1 MQTEMPPEISEAM
14 HIHAISLVLGLVIL
28 AAGCNQG
35 GVGATASGVLTID
48 GKPAPAGIML
58 EFQPQVA
65 GSSPSMGIT
74 DASGRYVL
82 KFNVNTVG
90 VMPGDSVVSLS
101 IPPTG
106 GPDGVPKVS
115 ESLASL
121 RLPKECVGP
130 NSKLIRTVKRGS
142 NTIDIAIDTAGKK

>member
-1 MQTEMPPEISEAM
+1 MRIPP
-14 HIHAISLVLGLVIL
+14 ISLLLGPLIL
-28 AAGCNQG
+28 AAGCSQG

-74 DASGRYVL
+74 DANGRYVL

-101 IPPTG
+101 IPPSG
-106 GPDGVPKVS
+106 GTNGSPKVS
-115 ESLASL
+115 ESLATL

-130 NSKLIRTVKRGS
+130 NSTLVRTVKPGS
-142 NTIDIAIDTAGKK
+142 NQIDIAIETAGNK

>member
-1 MQTEMPPEISEAM
+1 M
-14 HIHAISLVLGLVIL
+14 HVHATPLVLGLAIL
-28 AAGCNQG
+28 AAGCSQG

-65 GSSPSMGIT
+65 GSSPSMAIT

-101 IPPTG
+101 IPPSG
-106 GPDGVPKVS
+106 GT
-115 ESLASL
+115 
-121 RLPKECVGP
+121 RRC
-130 NSKLIRTVKRGS
+130 
-142 NTIDIAIDTAGKK
+142 

>member
-1 MQTEMPPEISEAM
+1 MPSEVSEFM
-14 HIHAISLVLGLVIL
+14 RIRPISLLLGLVIL
-28 AAGCNQG
+28 AAACSQA

-74 DASGRYVL
+74 DTNGRYVL
-82 KFNVNTVG
+82 KFNVNTAG

-101 IPPTG
+101 IPPSG
-106 GPDGVPKVS
+106 GANGAPKIPD
-115 ESLASL
+115 SLAGL

-142 NTIDIAIDTAGKK
+142 NTIDIAIDTTGEK